1 MVAGPQETTERK
13 RPARCCAAI
22 VRGRGAGAASASG
35 GAVGIGRGSH
45 AGGAGWGGRLPV
57 CFRSQSRSACCFVRF
72 AAAFP
77 ARRCKL
83 GSTLPRGCRCR
94 FAPAL
99 AGSAARASQAMPH
112 LTKGRSPCPEG
123 AAERRRGMV
132 RRRALRTA
140 IRPAQG
146 PRVTRCCR
154 CCCRCYLPPPRS
166 GGVQGGAF
174 HSPVC
179 VGRRNEKRGSAHRA
193 LPLVLD

>member
-13 RPARCCAAI
+13 RPARCCAAV
-22 VRGRGAGAASASG
+22 VRGLGCRGCQH
-35 GAVGIGRGSH
+35 GRG
-45 AGGAGWGGRLPV
+45 GTLPV
-57 CFRSQSRSACCFVRF
+57 RFRSQSRSACCFVRF

-99 AGSAARASQAMPH
+99 AGSAARASLAMPH

-132 RRRALRTA
+132 RRWAER
-140 IRPAQG
+140 RPPGRREAQG
-146 PRVTRCCR
+146 IPAAA
-154 CCCRCYLPPPRS
+154 
-166 GGVQGGAF
+166 GGAVRE
-174 HSPVC
+174 HQTE
-179 VGRRNEKRGSAHRA
+179 RERGSAHRA
-193 LPLVLD
+193 LPLVCFQKQTG